1 MKKNQNN
8 NRIGSIESTINAIEN
23 NLVRNASAGLSV
35 ERKKGGKSQ
44 ACMCMISIFAEGKPS
59 GKDNRKPLIS
69 YAFYPGTY
77 FPSRLGSVA
86 IYADNVTSI
95 LAQIRASKSLFG
107 IPVIEARLELGLR
120 PFIDVRFAA

>member
-1 MKKNQNN
+1 MKENQNN
-8 NRIGSIESTINAIEN
+8 NRLGSIESTINAIEN

-35 ERKKGGKSQ
+35 ERKKGGKGQ
-44 ACMCMISIFAEGKPS
+44 ACKCMISIFAEEKPN
-59 GKDNRKPLIS
+59 GKDKRKPLMT
-69 YAFYPGTY
+69 YAFYAGTY

-86 IYADNVTSI
+86 VYADNVTTI

-107 IPVIEARLELGLR
+107 IPVVEATLEYGRR

>member
-44 ACMCMISIFAEGKPS
+44 ACKAVISNFAEEKPN
-59 GKDNRKPLIS
+59 GKDERKPLMT
-69 YAFYPGTY
+69 YAFYAGTY

>member
-1 MKKNQNN
+1 MKTNQKNNV
-8 NRIGSIESTINAIEN
+8 IGSIESTINAIEN
-23 NLVRNASAGLSV
+23 NLVRNVSAGLSV
-35 ERKKGGKSQ
+35 ERKKAGKSQ
-44 ACMCMISIFAEGKPS
+44 TCKEMISIFAEDKPK
-59 GKDNRKPLIS
+59 GKDERIPLIT

-107 IPVIEARLELGLR
+107 IPVVEARLEYGRR

>member
-1 MKKNQNN
+1 MKENQN

-35 ERKKGGKSQ
+35 ERKKSLRGQSCK
-44 ACMCMISIFAEGKPS
+44 CMINIFAEEKPK
-59 GKDNRKPLIS
+59 GKDERKPLMT
-69 YAFYPGTY
+69 YAFYAGTY

-107 IPVIEARLELGLR
+107 IPVVEATLEYGRR

>member
-1 MKKNQNN
+1 MKENQNN
-8 NRIGSIESTINAIEN
+8 TRIGSIESTINSIEN
-23 NLVRNASAGLSV
+23 NLVRNASSGLSV
-35 ERKKGGKSQ
+35 ERKKALRGQSCK
-44 ACMCMISIFAEGKPS
+44 CMINIFAEEKPK
-59 GKDNRKPLIS
+59 GKDERKPLMT
-69 YAFYPGTY
+69 YAFYAGTY

-107 IPVIEARLELGLR
+107 IPVVEATLEYGRR

>member
-1 MKKNQNN
+1 MKTNQNN
-8 NRIGSIESTINAIEN
+8 RLGSIESTINAIEN

-35 ERKKGGKSQ
+35 ERKKSLRGQSCK
-44 ACMCMISIFAEGKPS
+44 CMINIFAEEKPK
-59 GKDNRKPLIS
+59 GKDERKPLMT
-69 YAFYPGTY
+69 YAFYAGTY

-95 LAQIRASKSLFG
+95 LAQIRASKTLFG
-107 IPVIEARLELGLR
+107 IPVVEATLEYGRR

>member
-1 MKKNQNN
+1 MKENQNN

-35 ERKKGGKSQ
+35 ERKNALRGQSCK
-44 ACMCMISIFAEGKPS
+44 CMINIFAEEKPK
-59 GKDNRKPLIS
+59 GKDERKPLMT
-69 YAFYPGTY
+69 YAFYAGTY

-107 IPVIEARLELGLR
+107 IPVVEATLEYGRR
-120 PFIDVRFAA
+120 PFIDVRFVA

>member
-1 MKKNQNN
+1 M
-8 NRIGSIESTINAIEN
+8 T
-23 NLVRNASAGLSV
+23 
-35 ERKKGGKSQ
+35 
-44 ACMCMISIFAEGKPS
+44 
-59 GKDNRKPLIS
+59 
-69 YAFYPGTY
+69 YAFYAGTY